1 MEQELSLNLR
11 MTAVGVNALVPQKKN
26 GPEPGVVGG

>member
-1 MEQELSLNLR
+1 

-26 GPEPGVVGG
+26 GPEPGLVGG